1 MNIRKHWKKFALSLT
16 AFFWA
21 SCHYEDTAQPLYG
34 ENCPSGSCIE
44 PKIEGA
50 ESLYGV
56 HSPSEGFDDPDLFS
70 IIPASSNT
78 KAAASSSSEVKVPY
92 FSSSAKV
99 PSSSSLNLNAY
110 RLASDPSI
118 TCIQDFINGG
128 KCLDEEDAKSN
139 KEAIQRKIDE
149 YKKTVEENQTL
160 TLEQLDSLE
169 EEINANLKEWLD
181 ADYKAYRTPK
191 SHCTHVDLGTLVYK
205 CSNNESYEASTLA
218 TDNENHILY
227 TKEEHRAQFPEKYQS
242 SSSSEPESSNST
254 TPPSPLCQKSD
265 FATSD
270 DILEA
275 TENIKKELLDSAKK
289 ELGTNLA
296 EKDSICLDRVENTYI
311 SPSTDVIAKK
321 QTCDGETIVNPRYQ
335 QELDT
340 LKASVKKLIDKC
352 IEYSKIE
359 QIACDI
365 SEMCP
370 EYGVDSKCTY
380 KYSCNDGLSCRRTEG
395 ERDLNCSNKQGEEI
409 KYTQEEFEK
418 KYYTKSR
425 Y

>member
-1 MNIRKHWKKFALSLT
+1 MNIRKHWKRLLLTTTAL
-16 AFFWA
+16 FWA
-21 SCHYEDTAQPLYG
+21 SCTS
-34 ENCPSGSCIE
+34 ENENTFPTIGQDMSSAVDSGVSSDSHIE
-44 PKIEGA
+44 
-50 ESLYGV
+50 
-56 HSPSEGFDDPDLFS
+56 
-70 IIPASSNT
+70 SSNEN
-78 KAAASSSSEVKVPY
+78 AAESSSSEAKAPS
-92 FSSSAKV
+92 SSSAAES
-99 PSSSSLNLNAY
+99 SSSSLNPNVY
-110 RLASDPSI
+110 RLASNPSV
-118 TCIQDFINGG
+118 TCTSSYINGG
-128 KCLDEEDAKSN
+128 KCLDDDDAKSN

-169 EEINANLKEWLD
+169 EKINANLKEWLD

-191 SHCTHVDLGTLVYK
+191 THCTHVDLGTLVYK

-218 TDNENHILY
+218 TDSENRILY
-227 TKEEHRAQFPEKYQS
+227 TKEEHRAKFPEKYQS
-242 SSSSEPESSNST
+242 SSSSEPESSNSA
-254 TPPSPLCQKSD
+254 TPPSPLCQKHD
-265 FATSD
+265 FTTEADFNKAWED
-270 DILEA
+270 D
-275 TENIKKELLDSAKK
+275 KKELLDIAKK

-296 EKDSICLDRVENTYI
+296 EKDSICLDRVERTYW

-365 SEMCP
+365 SAMCP
-370 EYGVDSKCTY
+370 EYGVDSKCTDY
-380 KYSCNDGLSCRRTEG
+380 YNCNDGLSCRRIMNESNM
-395 ERDLNCSNKQGEEI
+395 NCTDKQGKEI
-409 KYTQEEFEK
+409 KYTHEEFEK
-418 KYYTKSR
+418 KYYEKRR

>member
-1 MNIRKHWKKFALSLT
+1 MNIRKHWKRLLLTMTAL
-16 AFFWA
+16 FWA
-21 SCHYEDTAQPLYG
+21 SCTSENENTFPTIAQDTSSA
-34 ENCPSGSCIE
+34 
-44 PKIEGA
+44 
-50 ESLYGV
+50 V
-56 HSPSEGFDDPDLFS
+56 DPGISSDS
-70 IIPASSNT
+70 NIASSSEN
-78 KAAASSSSEVKVPY
+78 AAASSSSE
-92 FSSSAKV
+92 AKV
-99 PSSSSLNLNAY
+99 PGSSNAAQSSSSNLNPNVY
-110 RLASDPSI
+110 RLASDQSV
-118 TCIQDFINGG
+118 TCTSDYINGG
-128 KCLDEEDAKSN
+128 ECLDDDDAKSN

-169 EEINANLKEWLD
+169 EKINANLKEWLD

-242 SSSSEPESSNST
+242 SSSSQPESSSA

-275 TENIKKELLDSAKK
+275 DKNIKKELLDSAKK
-289 ELGTNLA
+289 KLGTNLA
-296 EKDSICLDRVENTYI
+296 EKDSICLDRVENTYL

-335 QELDT
+335 QELDS

-365 SEMCP
+365 SAMCP

-395 ERDLNCSNKQGEEI
+395 ENDMNCTDKQGEEI

>member
-1 MNIRKHWKKFALSLT
+1 
-16 AFFWA
+16 
-21 SCHYEDTAQPLYG
+21 
-34 ENCPSGSCIE
+34 
-44 PKIEGA
+44 A
-50 ESLYGV
+50 ES
-56 HSPSEGFDDPDLFS
+56 
-70 IIPASSNT
+70 
-78 KAAASSSSEVKVPY
+78 
-92 FSSSAKV
+92 
-99 PSSSSLNLNAY
+99 SSSSLNPNVY
-110 RLASDPSI
+110 RLASNPSV
-118 TCIQDFINGG
+118 TCTSSYINGG
-128 KCLDEEDAKSN
+128 ECLDDDDAKSN

-169 EEINANLKEWLD
+169 EKINANLKEWLD

-191 SHCTHVDLGTLVYK
+191 SHCTHVDLGTLVYN

-218 TDNENHILY
+218 TDYDNHILY
-227 TKEEHRAQFPEKYQS
+227 TKEEHRAKFPEKYQS
-242 SSSSEPESSNST
+242 SSSSEPGSSNSA

-265 FATSD
+265 FTT
-270 DILEA
+270 EA
-275 TENIKKELLDSAKK
+275 DFNKAWENDKKELLDIAKK

-340 LKASVKKLIDKC
+340 LKASLKKLIDKC

-359 QIACDI
+359 QIACEYTA
-365 SEMCP
+365 SCP
-370 EYGVDSKCTY
+370 LYGVDSKCTDY
-380 KYSCNDGLSCRRTEG
+380 YNCNDGLSCRRIMNESNM
-395 ERDLNCSNKQGEEI
+395 NCTDKQGKEI
-409 KYTQEEFEK
+409 KYTHEEFEK
-418 KYYTKSR
+418 KYYEKRR

>member
-1 MNIRKHWKKFALSLT
+1 MNIRKHWKRLLLTTTAL
-16 AFFWA
+16 FWA
-21 SCHYEDTAQPLYG
+21 SCTSENDSALPTIAQDMSSAVDPG
-34 ENCPSGSCIE
+34 ASSDSNIESSSENA
-44 PKIEGA
+44 A
-50 ESLYGV
+50 ES
-56 HSPSEGFDDPDLFS
+56 
-70 IIPASSNT
+70 SSSD
-78 KAAASSSSEVKVPY
+78 AVASSSSE
-92 FSSSAKV
+92 AKI

-110 RLASDPSI
+110 KLASDPSI
-118 TCIQDFINGG
+118 TCTPSYINGG
-128 KCLDEEDAKSN
+128 KCLDSEDFYNARDN
-139 KEAIQRKIDE
+139 ILEKIE
-149 YKKTVEENQTL
+149 KHKKILEENQTL

-169 EEINANLKEWLD
+169 EEIIEANKQWETQTSSYYTNRNSNCVHMD
-181 ADYKAYRTPK
+181 P
-191 SHCTHVDLGTLVYK
+191 GTLVYN

-218 TDNENHILY
+218 TDYDNHILY
-227 TKEEHRAQFPEKYQS
+227 TKEEHRAKFPEKYQS
-242 SSSSEPESSNST
+242 SSSSEPKSSSSA

-265 FATSD
+265 FATEGDFVKAWED
-270 DILEA
+270 D
-275 TENIKKELLDSAKK
+275 KKELLDIAKK
-289 ELGTNLA
+289 ELGNNLA
-296 EKDSICLDRVENTYI
+296 EKDSICLDRVENTYLF
-311 SPSTDVIAKK
+311 PSTDVIAKK

-365 SEMCP
+365 SAMCP

-380 KYSCNDGLSCRRTEG
+380 KYSCNDGVSCRRMEG
-395 ERDLNCSNKQGEEI
+395 ERDLNCSNKQGENF

>member
-1 MNIRKHWKKFALSLT
+1 MNIRKHWKKLLLTTTAL
-16 AFFWA
+16 FWA
-21 SCHYEDTAQPLYG
+21 SCTSENENTFPTIGQDTSSAVDPG
-34 ENCPSGSCIE
+34 ISSDSNKSSSE
-44 PKIEGA
+44 KA
-50 ESLYGV
+50 VES
-56 HSPSEGFDDPDLFS
+56 
-70 IIPASSNT
+70 SSSD
-78 KAAASSSSEVKVPY
+78 AVASSSSE
-92 FSSSAKV
+92 AKI

-110 RLASDPSI
+110 KLASDPSI
-118 TCIQDFINGG
+118 TCTPSYINGG
-128 KCLDEEDAKSN
+128 KCLDSEDFYNARDN
-139 KEAIQRKIDE
+139 ILEKIE
-149 YKKTVEENQTL
+149 KHKKILEENQTL

-169 EEINANLKEWLD
+169 EEIIEANKQWETQTSSYYTNRNSNCVHMD
-181 ADYKAYRTPK
+181 P
-191 SHCTHVDLGTLVYK
+191 GTLVYN
-205 CSNNESYEASTLA
+205 CSNNESYEASTLV
-218 TDNENHILY
+218 TDYDNHILY

-242 SSSSEPESSNST
+242 SSSSELKSSSSA
-254 TPPSPLCQKSD
+254 TPPSPLCQKHD
-265 FATSD
+265 FTT
-270 DILEA
+270 EA
-275 TENIKKELLDSAKK
+275 DFDKAWENDKKELLDIAKK
-289 ELGTNLA
+289 ELGTKLA
-296 EKDSICLDRVENTYI
+296 EKDSICLDRVERTYLY
-311 SPSTDVIAKK
+311 PSTDVIAKK

-365 SEMCP
+365 SAMCP

-395 ERDLNCSNKQGEEI
+395 ERDLNCSNKQGENF

>member
-1 MNIRKHWKKFALSLT
+1 MNIRKHWKRLLLTTTAL
-16 AFFWA
+16 FWA
-21 SCHYEDTAQPLYG
+21 SCTSENENTFPTIAQDTPPAVD
-34 ENCPSGSCIE
+34 SGVSSDSHIE
-44 PKIEGA
+44 
-50 ESLYGV
+50 
-56 HSPSEGFDDPDLFS
+56 
-70 IIPASSNT
+70 SSNEN
-78 KAAASSSSEVKVPY
+78 AAESSSSEAKAPS
-92 FSSSAKV
+92 SSSAAES
-99 PSSSSLNLNAY
+99 SSSSLNPNVY
-110 RLASDPSI
+110 RLASNPSV
-118 TCIQDFINGG
+118 TCTSSYINGG
-128 KCLDEEDAKSN
+128 KCLDDDDAKSN

-169 EEINANLKEWLD
+169 EKINANLKEWLD

-191 SHCTHVDLGTLVYK
+191 THCTHVDLGTLVYK

-218 TDNENHILY
+218 TDFENRILY
-227 TKEEHRAQFPEKYQS
+227 TKEEHRAKFPEKYQS
-242 SSSSEPESSNST
+242 SSSSEPESSNSA
-254 TPPSPLCQKSD
+254 TPPSPLCQKHD
-265 FATSD
+265 FTTEADFNKAWED
-270 DILEA
+270 D
-275 TENIKKELLDSAKK
+275 KKELLDIAKK

-296 EKDSICLDRVENTYI
+296 EKDSICLDRVERTYW

-321 QTCDGETIVNPRYQ
+321 QTCDGETVVNPRYQ

-340 LKASVKKLIDKC
+340 LKASVKKLVDKC

-359 QIACDI
+359 QIACVID
-365 SEMCP
+365 EMCP

-395 ERDLNCSNKQGEEI
+395 KNDMNCTDKQGEEI

-418 KYYTKSR
+418 KYYTKRR

>member
-1 MNIRKHWKKFALSLT
+1 MNIRKHWKKLLLTTTAL
-16 AFFWA
+16 FWA
-21 SCHYEDTAQPLYG
+21 SCTSENENTFPTIGQDTSSAVEPG
-34 ENCPSGSCIE
+34 ISSDSNIESSSENA
-44 PKIEGA
+44 A
-50 ESLYGV
+50 E
-56 HSPSEGFDDPDLFS
+56 
-70 IIPASSNT
+70 
-78 KAAASSSSEVKVPY
+78 SSSSDAVASSTSEVPS
-92 FSSSAKV
+92 SSSATA
-99 PSSSSLNLNAY
+99 PSSSSLNPNAY
-110 RLASDPSI
+110 KLASNPSV
-118 TCIQDFINGG
+118 TCTPSYINGG
-128 KCLDEEDAKSN
+128 KCLDDEDAQSN

-169 EEINANLKEWLD
+169 EKIKANLKEWID
-181 ADYKAYRTPK
+181 VDYKAYRTPQL
-191 SHCTHVDLGTLVYK
+191 HCTHVDPGTLVYN

-218 TDNENHILY
+218 TDYDNHILY
-227 TKEEHRAQFPEKYQS
+227 TKEEHKAKFPEKYQS
-242 SSSSEPESSNST
+242 SSSSEPKSSSSA

-265 FATSD
+265 FATEGDFVKAWED
-270 DILEA
+270 D
-275 TENIKKELLDSAKK
+275 KKELLDIAKK
-289 ELGTNLA
+289 ELGNNLA
-296 EKDSICLDRVENTYI
+296 EKDSICLDRVENTYLF
-311 SPSTDVIAKK
+311 PSTDVIAKK

-340 LKASVKKLIDKC
+340 LKASIKKLIDKC

-395 ERDLNCSNKQGEEI
+395 ERDLNCSNKQGENF

-418 KYYTKSR
+418 KYYTKRR

>member
-1 MNIRKHWKKFALSLT
+1 MNIRKHWKRLLLTTTAL
-16 AFFWA
+16 FWA
-21 SCHYEDTAQPLYG
+21 SCTS
-34 ENCPSGSCIE
+34 ENENTFPTIGQDMSSAVEPGISSDSNIE
-44 PKIEGA
+44 
-50 ESLYGV
+50 
-56 HSPSEGFDDPDLFS
+56 
-70 IIPASSNT
+70 SSNEN
-78 KAAASSSSEVKVPY
+78 AAESSSSEAKAPS
-92 FSSSAKV
+92 SSSAAES
-99 PSSSSLNLNAY
+99 SSSSLNPNVY
-110 RLASDPSI
+110 RLASNPSV
-118 TCIQDFINGG
+118 TCTSSYINGG

-169 EEINANLKEWLD
+169 EKINANLKEWLD

-191 SHCTHVDLGTLVYK
+191 THCTHVDLGTLVYK

-218 TDNENHILY
+218 TDSENRILY
-227 TKEEHRAQFPEKYQS
+227 TKEEHRAKFPEKYQS
-242 SSSSEPESSNST
+242 SSSSEPESSNSA
-254 TPPSPLCQKSD
+254 TPPSPLCQKHD

-275 TENIKKELLDSAKK
+275 DKNIKKELLDSAKK

-296 EKDSICLDRVENTYI
+296 EKDSICLDRVENTYS

-321 QTCDGETIVNPRYQ
+321 QTCDGETVVNPRYQ

-359 QIACDI
+359 QIACDN
-365 SEMCP
+365 SAMCP

-395 ERDLNCSNKQGEEI
+395 ENDMKCTDKQGEEI

>member
-1 MNIRKHWKKFALSLT
+1 MNIRKHWKRLLLTTTSL
-16 AFFWA
+16 FWA
-21 SCHYEDTAQPLYG
+21 SCTS
-34 ENCPSGSCIE
+34 ENENTFPTIGQDMSSAVEPGISSDSNIE
-44 PKIEGA
+44 
-50 ESLYGV
+50 
-56 HSPSEGFDDPDLFS
+56 
-70 IIPASSNT
+70 SSNEN
-78 KAAASSSSEVKVPY
+78 AAESSSSEAKAPS
-92 FSSSAKV
+92 SSSAAES
-99 PSSSSLNLNAY
+99 SSSSLNPNVY
-110 RLASDPSI
+110 RLASNPSV
-118 TCIQDFINGG
+118 TCTSSYINGG

-169 EEINANLKEWLD
+169 EKINANLKEWLD

-191 SHCTHVDLGTLVYK
+191 THCTHVDLGTLVYK

-218 TDNENHILY
+218 TDSENRILY
-227 TKEEHRAQFPEKYQS
+227 TKEEHRAKFPEKYQS
-242 SSSSEPESSNST
+242 SSSSEPESSNSA
-254 TPPSPLCQKSD
+254 TPPSPLCQKHD

-275 TENIKKELLDSAKK
+275 DKNIKKELLDSAKK

-296 EKDSICLDRVENTYI
+296 EKDSICLDRVENTYS

-321 QTCDGETIVNPRYQ
+321 QTCDGETVVNPRYQ

-365 SEMCP
+365 SAMCP

-395 ERDLNCSNKQGEEI
+395 ENDMKCTDKQGEEI